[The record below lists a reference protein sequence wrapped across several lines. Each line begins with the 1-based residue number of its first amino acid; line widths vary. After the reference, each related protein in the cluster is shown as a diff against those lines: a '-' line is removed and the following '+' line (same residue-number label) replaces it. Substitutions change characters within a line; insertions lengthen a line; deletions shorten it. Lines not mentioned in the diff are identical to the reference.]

1 MLNHIVIMGRLTRDP
16 ELRRTQSGKD
26 VASFALAVERD
37 YADQQTGERGVD
49 FIDVVAWGSS
59 ATFVSRYFAKGQMA
73 VVSGRLQLRPW
84 TTNEGQ
90 KRIATEVVAEH
101 VYFGQSRQDG
111 GGGQYGG
118 GQYGGMAA
126 GVSGHYGESGA
137 QKACVGTGPY
147 GGRQDDY
154 PQPQGYAY
162 PQGGGQRAQPAG
174 RPVRAEG
181 PTEDY
186 QILDG
191 PDGDLPF

>member
-26 VASFALAVERD
+26 VASFTLAVERD
-37 YADQQTGERGVD
+37 YADQQTGQRGVD

-59 ATFVSRYFAKGQMA
+59 ATFVSRYSTKGQMA

-111 GGGQYGG
+111 GGAQRADDGRS
-118 GQYGGMAA
+118 M
-126 GVSGHYGESGA
+126 SGRYGEAGSGA
-137 QKACVGTGPY
+137 Y

-162 PQGGGQRAQPAG
+162 PQGGGQRVQPAG

-191 PDGDLPF
+191 PDGDLPFRGGLGRGA